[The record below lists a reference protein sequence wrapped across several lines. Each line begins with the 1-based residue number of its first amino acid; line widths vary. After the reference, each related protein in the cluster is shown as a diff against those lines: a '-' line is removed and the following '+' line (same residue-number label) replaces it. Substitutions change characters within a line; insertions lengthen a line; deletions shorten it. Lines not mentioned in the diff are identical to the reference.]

1 MITLEILFNRLDDFY
16 LNEDEGIKIPY
27 TEGVFDR
34 KIEPP
39 HIAFTDIDYDF
50 YNADDSNYFS
60 KVNERLELTT
70 LARDRKLEK
79 RIEKEILKDIIYE
92 KEVAYIESEGIWN
105 ISYFFYLEE
114 GENEE

>member
-1 MITLEILFNRLDDFY
+1 MITLEDLFNRLDEFY
-16 LNEDEGIKIPY
+16 LDRSRGIKIPY

-34 KIEPP
+34 KVEPP

-60 KVNERLELTT
+60 KVNERMELTT
-70 LARDRKLEK
+70 LARNRSLEK
-79 RIEKEILKDIIYE
+79 RIETEILQEIIFE

>member
-1 MITLEILFNRLDDFY
+1 MVTLEDLFSRLEDFY

-27 TEGVFDR
+27 AEGTFDR

-50 YNADDSNYFS
+50 YNADDSNYYS
-60 KVNERLELTT
+60 KVNERMELTT

-79 RIEKEILKDIIYE
+79 KIEKEILEDIIFE